1 MFAGPFNRKLPT
13 AAGIEAIWTAG
24 ATNLLF
30 RGYQAQGSISSILGL
45 PLVFG
50 KSRWA
55 SELQGNILQLFA
67 W

>member
-13 AAGIEAIWTAG
+13 AAGIEAIWIAG

-30 RGYQAQGSISSILGL
+30 RGYQGSISSILGL

>member
-13 AAGIEAIWTAG
+13 AAGIEAIWIAG

-30 RGYQAQGSISSILGL
+30 RGYQA
-45 PLVFG
+45 LVFG